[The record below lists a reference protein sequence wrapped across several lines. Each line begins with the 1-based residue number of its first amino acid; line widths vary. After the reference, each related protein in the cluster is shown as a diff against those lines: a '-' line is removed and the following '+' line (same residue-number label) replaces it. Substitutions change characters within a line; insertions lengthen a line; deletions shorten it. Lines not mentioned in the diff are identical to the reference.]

1 MLERSIELL
10 KLILIELRAQTRIL
24 ESFANAP
31 KPDPKQTMEEAM
43 KLVNAAGLGTII
55 QRMNMGGGGSQGGK
69 G

>member
-1 MLERSIELL
+1 MERAIELL

-31 KPDPKQTMEEAM
+31 KPDPKQAMEEAM
-43 KLVNAAGLGTII
+43 KLLSSARFGHII
-55 QRMNMGGGGSQGGK
+55 ARMNMEGGGGQGGK